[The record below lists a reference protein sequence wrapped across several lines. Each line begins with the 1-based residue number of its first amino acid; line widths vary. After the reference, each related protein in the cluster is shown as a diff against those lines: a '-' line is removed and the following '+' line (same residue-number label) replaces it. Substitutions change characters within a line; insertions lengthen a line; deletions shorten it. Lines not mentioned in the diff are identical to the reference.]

1 MKPKNS
7 CFLVMA
13 IMVDLEL
20 KTAFEKFSFKSD
32 NLERNFGVLT
42 TSKKRTKNDYL
53 NPKEKMLGIM
63 IFC

>member
-1 MKPKNS
+1 
-7 CFLVMA
+7 MA
-13 IMVDLEL
+13 IMVDIEL
-20 KTAFEKFSFKSD
+20 KTAFEKLSFKSD